1 MAQIGLHLSY
11 EFLNL
16 AKRFCLTLHLFT
28 QNDQVRIPPFFTS
41 DTTRTILLFS
51 QYSTWFTLFHQRRQT
66 KQVLPTKSADK

>member
-1 MAQIGLHLSY
+1 MAQIGSHLSY

-16 AKRFCLTLHLFT
+16 TERFCLTLHSFT
-28 QNDQVRIPPFFTS
+28 QTDKVRIRPLFTS

-66 KQVLPTKSADK
+66 KQVLPAKSADK